1 MNSREA
7 REVEQL
13 AKLMGD
19 LGQLG
24 GAIAVYK
31 ARIEEL
37 TRERDDAY
45 ARGFKDGQ
53 LSAKEFDRG

>member
-1 MNSREA
+1 
-7 REVEQL
+7 
-13 AKLMGD
+13 MGD

-37 TRERDDAY
+37 TRERDDAC
-45 ARGFKDGQ
+45 FKDGQ
-53 LSAKEFDRG
+53 LSAKEADRGTGD

>member
-1 MNSREA
+1 M
-7 REVEQL
+7 V
-13 AKLMGD
+13 D

-31 ARIEEL
+31 ARVEEL
-37 TRERDDAY
+37 THERDAAY

-53 LSAKEFDRG
+53 LSAKEADRG